1 MEKLQP
7 YYEENNIAI
16 VVSSSNEYVP
26 YLSVYIKSI
35 LDNATENYNYDVIV
49 FETSISDYN
58 KQKLKQII
66 NKDNI
71 MLRFADPTSL
81 LNNYDLK
88 FPSEYSLECY
98 FRLTAPL
105 MLPDYDKVIFT
116 DADLIFQCD
125 PALLYNIDLD
135 GKPLAACKD
144 LMWSAFLKYKNAD
157 WLEYA
162 EETLMLEN
170 PYEYFNTGV
179 MLLNIKLFN
188 KEEYSKKLL
197 EYVSKTTFRILEQDG
212 LNSFFQTNIKY
223 LDTAWNYPVANS
235 LYRRFISL
243 MPEENRIKYKQDSL
257 HPFVIHW
264 AGREKPW
271 TNVNIEKADIWWKYA
286 KETSFYESIL
296 LRMAQFQDARLS
308 TLYNEIEKFNNEL
321 VQFHYPNINNSMI
334 QSEYE
339 IKLLFILKRILCFK
353 LRKFRYF
360 LFKTFLFGNVRKQY
374 KQKYLKLKQIIND
387 SKMLRDKYRRV

>member
-1 MEKLQP
+1 
-7 YYEENNIAI
+7 
-16 VVSSSNEYVP
+16 
-26 YLSVYIKSI
+26 
-35 LDNATENYNYDVIV
+35 
-49 FETSISDYN
+49 
-58 KQKLKQII
+58 
-66 NKDNI
+66 

-125 PALLYNIDLD
+125 PAILYNIDLD

-286 KETSFYESIL
+286 KEASFYESIL

-360 LFKTFLFGNVRKQY
+360 LFKTFLFGNVRKRY